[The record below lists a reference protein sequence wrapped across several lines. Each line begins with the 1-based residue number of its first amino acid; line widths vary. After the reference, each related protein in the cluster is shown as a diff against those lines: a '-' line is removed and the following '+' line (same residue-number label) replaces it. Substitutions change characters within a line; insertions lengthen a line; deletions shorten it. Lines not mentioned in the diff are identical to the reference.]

1 MSNSNNNSNVSFQS
15 GKSMHV
21 AISKRFSS
29 TLDFANVD
37 VDLATRRK
45 IQPNYAYSKGIMS
58 VLERLDAS
66 ERLGYQQCY
75 ALLNGDLPN
84 LPAPLVELVKSSI
97 RELGLTMPTSDY
109 QFSTDQDVRK
119 KAQLEAKQRIA
130 SEAKA
135 IDWSSIVA

>member
-1 MSNSNNNSNVSFQS
+1 
-15 GKSMHV
+15 MHV
-21 AISKRFSS
+21 AISKRYSS

-37 VDLATRRK
+37 VELAVRRK

-75 ALLNGDLPN
+75 ALLNGDLPH
-84 LPAPLVELVKSSI
+84 LPAPLVELVKAGI
-97 RELGLTMPTSDY
+97 KELGLSMPTSEY

-130 SEAKA
+130 AEARA
-135 IDWSSIVA
+135 IDWSSVVA

>member
-1 MSNSNNNSNVSFQS
+1 MSNSNNNSNGPFQS

-37 VDLATRRK
+37 VELATRRK

-75 ALLNGDLPN
+75 ALLNGDLPK
-84 LPAPLVELVKSSI
+84 LPAPLVELVKQAI
-97 RELGLTMPTSDY
+97 IELGLTMPTSDY

-130 SEAKA
+130 AEAKA
-135 IDWSSIVA
+135 IDWSALVS